1 MKRRA
6 YFYVEI
12 RLDLMLTVAMQ
23 KTNRMKLDN
32 LPDAEKEIILNAI
45 KKTVRFYM
53 AQEFSFGYAC
63 ATAAS
68 QSNIQKGV
76 ILKEIAKDRA
86 MIALRDEQRASKRFN
101 KRKFLLG
108 VEASKAALELYKQFE
123 S

>member
-1 MKRRA
+1 
-6 YFYVEI
+6 
-12 RLDLMLTVAMQ
+12 MQ
-23 KTNRMKLDN
+23 KQNRMKLDN
-32 LPDAEKEIILNAI
+32 LADDEKEIILNAI

-53 AQEFSFGYAC
+53 AENWSFGMAV

-86 MIALRDEQRASKRFN
+86 LIALRDEQRASKRFN

-108 VEASKAALELYKQFE
+108 VEASKAALELFNSIE
-123 S
+123 SKR